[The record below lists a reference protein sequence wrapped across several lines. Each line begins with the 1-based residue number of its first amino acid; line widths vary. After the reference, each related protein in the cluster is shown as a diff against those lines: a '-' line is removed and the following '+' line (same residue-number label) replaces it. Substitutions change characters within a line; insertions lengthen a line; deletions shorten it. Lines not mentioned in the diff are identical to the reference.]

1 MSRTDWNRR
10 GRRCLYLGI
19 WRINLQRYHWK
30 GPSGRSVPVAL
41 PVSCSIVENKSI
53 GIHCRGPCTVTNV
66 WWEDVCEGKLFKLAL
81 FFPKINFVIRRCHY
95 CRFIYQLS
103 SNFQRTNGYQ
113 RSNKPDRVMSRLLT
127 EEGHLVRLTKSVCD
141 LLSCAIITYLV

>member
-1 MSRTDWNRR
+1 M
-10 GRRCLYLGI
+10 
-19 WRINLQRYHWK
+19 
-30 GPSGRSVPVAL
+30 AL

-127 EEGHLVRLTKSVCD
+127 EEGHLVRLTKSVCG
-141 LLSCAIITYLV
+141 LLRLCNNYLPSLTITVQHNGAGRVVIQNFFASTFGELPL